1 MDDIPYVVEAINDV
15 LTILERFENM
25 NNDERDFQLLLCKL
39 DYHQRITV
47 NLDIDDFVPRM
58 IGRAYNA
65 MLDMERT
72 NQDTGYT
79 ANATGNGRRGRP
91 SFEISREQLSFF
103 IEQGFKVK
111 DISAMLGVS
120 VRTVERRMSLFGL
133 SISGEIDETKITTF

>member
-1 MDDIPYVVEAINDV
+1 MDDIPYVLEAINDV
-15 LTILERFENM
+15 LTILERFENR
-25 NNDERDFQLLLCKL
+25 NSDERDFQLLLCKL
-39 DYHQRITV
+39 DYLQRITV

-65 MLDMERT
+65 MLDIERT

-133 SISGEIDETKITTF
+133 SISGKIDETKITTF